1 MTIRRRLLRL
11 SEGAVD
17 ARTPLMAMI
26 DVVFLLMIFFLF
38 DFDAIREQQLVA
50 ALERPSAT
58 RSVAARSAC
67 WLTLR
72 QEPDGG
78 IGFRVDDG
86 RWLRREKDLHTALQM
101 SLARGGSSG
110 TLIVDAL
117 EGVAFQEVIDALA
130 LGERCGAITTTL
142 RVDQ

>member
-58 RSVAARSAC
+58 RSVAASSAC
-67 WLTLR
+67 WRTLR
-72 QEPDGG
+72 QEADGG
-78 IGFRVDDG
+78 RGFRGDRG
-86 RWLRREKDLHTALQM
+86 RWGRR
-101 SLARGGSSG
+101 
-110 TLIVDAL
+110 
-117 EGVAFQEVIDALA
+117 
-130 LGERCGAITTTL
+130 
-142 RVDQ
+142 